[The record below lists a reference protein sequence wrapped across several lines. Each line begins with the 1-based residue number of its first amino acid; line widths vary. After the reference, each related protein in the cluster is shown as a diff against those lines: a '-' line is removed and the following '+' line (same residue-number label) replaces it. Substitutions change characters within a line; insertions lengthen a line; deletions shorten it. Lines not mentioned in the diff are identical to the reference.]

1 MEGSG
6 VMAYFSEMQMKVYT
20 KYTFYYYRDINV
32 FTIRYQGERNHYR
45 IEDDM
50 SLFGCGERKVM
61 SAEER
66 ERFKEFRSVVL
77 R

>member
-6 VMAYFSEMQMKVYT
+6 VMAYFSEMQMKVYPD
-20 KYTFYYYRDINV
+20 YSFYYYRDIDV
-32 FTIRYQGERNHYR
+32 FTIHYRSEQCHYR